1 MINYK
6 KSIAVLLKRLLIVIL
21 FYQISRVI
29 FFALNTSAFHV
40 VNFQT
45 IKGSL
50 IFDLATIAYLNIIFV
65 AAHLIPG
72 NFKYSLSYQKWLK
85 VLFYSIN
92 IIFLATNF
100 VDIIYY
106 RFTGK
111 RSTFSMITA
120 KGMEQEAIGLIPSF
134 LSQFWYVAVLFFIC
148 CFIFWKLL
156 PNFKAIHPIE
166 IPTKNIL
173 IKQYTILILAIA
185 TGLLVSRGGF
195 RKKPIKIVDAV
206 VYGELG
212 NSALILNTPFC
223 ILKTIAK
230 KEDIEK
236 VHYFDE
242 KELSTIYKP
251 VINLKSTNP
260 VVKKNVVVIILE
272 SFGDENVGRGCTP
285 FLDSLITKS
294 YYFKNGFANG
304 KASIDAVPSI
314 LSSIPSLL
322 NNSFISSGFALNKIH
337 GLPVILEKEGYGTS
351 FFHGAFN
358 GSQNFDQ
365 YAKVAGFDHYYGK
378 DEYVGKEAFDGKW
391 GIYDE
396 DFMQFF
402 CNKLT
407 SFKQPFFSSIFTIS
421 SHNPYKIPEKYKGKF
436 PKGTTIIQECIGYTD
451 FSLRNFFKSAKKQKW
466 YNNTLFVISSD
477 HTSSEGDQEIDKTNV
492 GKFSIPILFFDPSNP
507 EFVGV
512 NENNFQQID
521 IMPSILDYL
530 NVKTDMI
537 SFGKSYKSKN
547 NFVVYYLQGTYH
559 YIQDDYYMAFAN
571 SQAIGLYNWKK
582 DILLKN
588 NILQTNKKIADKMTR
603 FLKAYIQTFYDRVTN
618 DALTIENSTA
628 QKL

>member
-1 MINYK
+1 MDNYK
-6 KSIAVLLKRLLIVIL
+6 KNSFILLKRLLAVVLIYQVSRVL
-21 FYQISRVI
+21 FY
-29 FFALNTSAFHV
+29 FMNTSAF
-40 VNFQT
+40 QT
-45 IKGSL
+45 FNLQTLKGGL
-50 IFDLATIAYLNIIFV
+50 LFDLAAVAYLNIIFV
-65 AAHLIPG
+65 IAHLIPG
-72 NFKYSLSYQKWLK
+72 NFKYKVGYQKWLK
-85 VLFYSIN
+85 ISFYAVN
-92 IIFLATNF
+92 IIFIATNF
-100 VDIIYY
+100 IDIIYY
-106 RFTGK
+106 RFTGR

-134 LSQFWYVAVLFFIC
+134 LKEFWYIGIFFLI
-148 CFIFWKLL
+148 FSFLFWKLL
-156 PNFKAIHPIE
+156 PTFKQVKTLE
-166 IPTKNIL
+166 KQTKNDL
-173 IKQYTILILAIA
+173 VKQGSILILAIA
-185 TGLLVSRGGF
+185 AGLLIARGGF

-212 NSALILNTPFC
+212 NSALVLNTPFC

-236 VHYFDE
+236 AHYFED
-242 KELSTIYKP
+242 KELRSIYNP
-251 VINLKSTNP
+251 IINLNP
-260 VVKKNVVVIILE
+260 DKPITKKNVVVIILE
-272 SFGDENVGRGCTP
+272 SFGDENVGRGYTP

-304 KASIDAVPSI
+304 KVSIDAVPSI
-314 LSSIPSLL
+314 LSSIPSLM
-322 NNSFISSGFALNKIH
+322 NNSFISSSFSLNKIN
-337 GLPVILEKEGYGTS
+337 GLPKILKKEGYDTS

-365 YAKVAGFDHYYGK
+365 YAKVAGFAQYYGK
-378 DEYVGKEAFDGKW
+378 DEYTGKEAFDGKW

-396 DFMQFF
+396 EFMQYF
-402 CNKLT
+402 CNKLS

-451 FSLRNFFKSAKKQKW
+451 FSLRNFFETAKKQSW

-477 HTSSEGDQEIDKTNV
+477 HTSSEGDQDIDKTNI

-530 NVKTDMI
+530 NIKTDMV
-537 SFGKSYKSKN
+537 SFGKSFKSKN

-559 YIQDDYYMAFAN
+559 YIQDDYYLAFSN
-571 SQAIGLYNWKK
+571 SQPIGLYNWKK

-588 NILQTNKKIADKMTR
+588 NLLSTNKQKTTKMVQ
-603 FLKAYIQTFYDRVTN
+603 FLKAYIQTFYERVSN
-618 DALTIENSTA
+618 DQLSHT
-628 QKL
+628 K

>member
-6 KSIAVLLKRLLIVIL
+6 KNGLILLKRLLLLVLI
-21 FYQISRVI
+21 YQISRVL
-29 FFALNTSAFHV
+29 FYFMNVGSFQ
-40 VNFQT
+40 NFNLKT
-45 IKGSL
+45 LKGGVL
-50 IFDLATIAYLNIIFV
+50 FDLSAIAYLNLAFV
-65 AAHLIPG
+65 VAHLIPG
-72 NFKYSLSYQKWLK
+72 NFKYTLTYQKRLK
-85 VLFYSIN
+85 ISFYALNLLFI
-92 IIFLATNF
+92 ATNF
-100 VDIIYY
+100 IDIIYY

-120 KGMEQEAIGLIPSF
+120 KGMEHEIFGLIPSF
-134 LSQFWYVAVLFFIC
+134 LMQFWYIGVAFLIFSVL
-148 CFIFWKLL
+148 FWKLL
-156 PNFKAIHPIE
+156 PNFKQINSIE
-166 IPTKNIL
+166 KLQKNDL
-173 IKQYTILILAIA
+173 LKQYAFLILAIA
-185 TGLLVSRGGF
+185 LGLLISRGGF
-195 RKKPIKIVDAV
+195 RKKPLKIVDAV

-223 ILKTIAK
+223 IIKTLAK

-242 KELSTIYKP
+242 KELISIYNP
-251 VINLKSTNP
+251 IINLNP
-260 VVKKNVVVIILE
+260 NKAITKKNVVVIILE
-272 SFGDENVGRGCTP
+272 SFGNENVGRGYTP

-314 LSSIPSLL
+314 LSSIPSLM
-322 NNSFISSGFALNKIH
+322 NNSFISSSFALNKIH
-337 GLPVILEKEGYGTS
+337 GLPIILEKEGYKTS

-365 YAKVAGFDHYYGK
+365 YAKVAGFDQYYGK

-396 DFMQFF
+396 EFMQFF
-402 CNKLT
+402 CNKLS
-407 SFKQPFFSSIFTIS
+407 SFKQPFFSSLFTIS

-451 FSLRNFFKSAKKQKW
+451 FSLRHFFKTAKKQSW

-477 HTSSEGDQEIDKTNV
+477 HTSSEGDKKKDKTNI
-492 GKFSIPILFFDPSNP
+492 GKFSIPILFLDPSDP
-507 EFVGV
+507 KFVGV

-530 NVKTDMI
+530 NIKTDMV
-537 SFGKSYKSKN
+537 SFGKSFKSKN

-559 YIQDDYYMAFAN
+559 YIQDDYYLAFAN
-571 SQAIGLYNWKK
+571 NQPIGLYNWKK
-582 DILLKN
+582 DVYLKTNLLKTEVTKAN
-588 NILQTNKKIADKMTR
+588 NMTR
-603 FLKAYIQTFYDRVTN
+603 FLKAYIQTYYERVTN
-618 DALTIENSTA
+618 DALTID
-628 QKL
+628 

>member
-1 MINYK
+1 MNA
-6 KSIAVLLKRLLIVIL
+6 SSFQNFNLKTLKGGIL
-21 FYQISRVI
+21 
-29 FFALNTSAFHV
+29 
-40 VNFQT
+40 
-45 IKGSL
+45 
-50 IFDLATIAYLNIIFV
+50 FDLAAIAYLNLIFV
-65 AAHLIPG
+65 IAHLIPG
-72 NFKYSLSYQKWLK
+72 NFKYTLTYQKRLK
-85 VLFYSIN
+85 ISFYALNLLFI
-92 IIFLATNF
+92 ATNF
-100 VDIIYY
+100 IDIIYY

-120 KGMEQEAIGLIPSF
+120 KGMEHEIFGLIPSF
-134 LSQFWYVAVLFFIC
+134 LMQFWYIGVVFLIFGVL
-148 CFIFWKLL
+148 FWKLL
-156 PNFKAIHPIE
+156 PNFKQINPIE
-166 IPTKNIL
+166 KLKKNDL
-173 IKQYTILILAIA
+173 IKQYAFLILAIA
-185 TGLLVSRGGF
+185 LGLLISRGGF
-195 RKKPIKIVDAV
+195 RKKPLKIVDAV

-223 ILKTIAK
+223 ILKTLAK

-236 VHYFDE
+236 VNYFDE
-242 KELSTIYKP
+242 KELLSIYNPIVNLNPSKP
-251 VINLKSTNP
+251 TT
-260 VVKKNVVVIILE
+260 KKNVVVIILE

-314 LSSIPSLL
+314 LSSIPSLM
-322 NNSFISSGFALNKIH
+322 NNSFISSSFALNKIH
-337 GLPVILEKEGYGTS
+337 GLPIILEKEGYKTS

-365 YAKVAGFDHYYGK
+365 YAKVAGFDEYYGK

-396 DFMQFF
+396 EFMQFF

-407 SFKQPFFSSIFTIS
+407 SFKQPFFSSIFTVS

-451 FSLRNFFKSAKKQKW
+451 FSLRQFFKTAKKQSW

-477 HTSSEGDQEIDKTNV
+477 HTSSEGDQKKDKTNI
-492 GKFSIPILFFDPSNP
+492 GKFSIPILFLDPSDP
-507 EFVGV
+507 KFVGV

-530 NVKTDMI
+530 NIKTDMV
-537 SFGKSYKSKN
+537 SFGKSFKSKN

-559 YIQDDYYMAFAN
+559 YIQDDYYLAFAN
-571 SQAIGLYNWKK
+571 NQPIGLYNWKK
-582 DILLKN
+582 DIYLKKNLLNTEVPKAN
-588 NILQTNKKIADKMTR
+588 KMTR
-603 FLKAYIQTFYDRVTN
+603 FLKAYIQTYYERVTN
-618 DALTIENSTA
+618 DALTI
-628 QKL
+628 K